1 MNWRK
6 NFLFWEGTSALVLSI
21 GFIWWA
27 HGCGRAFVESL
38 LTGNRGAVYGALA
51 TIFGSLLGFTI
62 TAVSILVSFAP
73 TDAFHLLSK
82 SAHYPTL
89 WKTYKAGI
97 RCLAASTV
105 ATIVALVIDRDTHPV
120 RLAQYAVVVSLTFAL
135 VRLAR
140 CLWILEKV
148 IDIVTQ
154 AKHEPPKDE

>member
-6 NFLFWEGTSALVLSI
+6 NFLFWEGASALVLSAA
-21 GFIWWA
+21 FIWWA
-27 HGCGRAFVESL
+27 HGCGCRFVDSL

-82 SAHYPTL
+82 SDHYPTL

-97 RCLAASTV
+97 RWLAASTV

-148 IDIVTQ
+148 IDIVTL
-154 AKHEPPKDE
+154 AKQEPDKKE